1 LIELKGLRVAGLYL
15 LLKSKDSELDA
26 NMSELGEDIEAYL
39 YDRLSIEEMEEL
51 QKLYEKSDRTLEVKI

>member
-1 LIELKGLRVAGLYL
+1 MIELKGLRVAGLYL